1 MKMEKMLLD
10 KLEAA
15 QQAIDNKIKENEQYF
30 ILFKK
35 WKMKDYAK
43 NNRETFK

>member
-1 MKMEKMLLD
+1 MKMEKMILD

-35 WKMKDYAK
+35 MKDEGLCK
-43 NNRETFK
+43 KQ

>member
-35 WKMKDYAK
+35 EIEDEGLCKKQ
-43 NNRETFK
+43 

>member
-10 KLEAA
+10 KLEVA

-35 WKMKDYAK
+35 MKDEGLYK
-43 NNRETFK
+43 KQ